1 MIEYGRLDALVYRGL
16 LCDEDLVLL
25 GVEVVS
31 APPTGFVVS
40 FVHFHERGFAMP
52 PHPFLVRILHHFK
65 AQLHHLNPN
74 RIQHMVAF
82 VALCEGSL
90 GSIPNSIYGA
100 TYLRLNYCERRSD
113 VQVSICEGRGRR
125 ATSRCACVHPTRV
138 GMDSG
143 SISAT
148 ADRPPPQEMASS
160 PSHRRCPR
168 RTLQAGSRNP
178 RGREKANHWPSFHHR
193 PSSRE
198 GGYRCGIIGSYLC
211 QGVAPL
217 MARELP
223 MYKMV
228 LDAS

>member
-25 GVEVVS
+25 GAEVVL

-125 ATSRCACVHPTRV
+125 ATSRCALRR
-138 GMDSG
+138 D
-143 SISAT
+143 
-148 ADRPPPQEMASS
+148 DR
-160 PSHRRCPR
+160 
-168 RTLQAGSRNP
+168 
-178 RGREKANHWPSFHHR
+178 
-193 PSSRE
+193 
-198 GGYRCGIIGSYLC
+198 I
-211 QGVAPL
+211 
-217 MARELP
+217 
-223 MYKMV
+223 
-228 LDAS
+228 